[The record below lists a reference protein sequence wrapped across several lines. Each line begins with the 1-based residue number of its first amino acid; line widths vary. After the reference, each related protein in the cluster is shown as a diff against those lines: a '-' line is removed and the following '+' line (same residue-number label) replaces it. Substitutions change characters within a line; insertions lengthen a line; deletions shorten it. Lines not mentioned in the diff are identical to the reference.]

1 MEHYTSLPMDSSK
14 NIALATLTE
23 FVTDLCQSY
32 QPFEGGSTLRKP
44 YPTDDR
50 YLGDNDICFSN
61 EFESIST
68 LRYQIRQ
75 LSSIIEIKDFRSL
88 PPIIEELFETAT
100 ELNIELV
107 VEQEIVENAAN
118 ILLYNEDLILYEPPK
133 IELLELPR
141 IISVVNDKL
150 MVLLAREPSHL
161 YNLSPRAF
169 EEVIAEIFA
178 RQGFEV
184 HLTKQSRDGGKDIIA
199 LYNKLGIH
207 TKYIIECKRYTNKPV
222 GIELVQRLAGVR
234 HALSANKA
242 ILATTSRFTS
252 PAMEFAKQEVNL
264 WSLDLKDYD
273 DIVNWLKMPPAR

>member
-1 MEHYTSLPMDSSK
+1 MDSSK
-14 NIALATLTE
+14 NIALETLTD
-23 FVTDLCQSY
+23 FVTALCQSY
-32 QPFEGGSTLRKP
+32 QPFEGGGTLRKP
-44 YPTDDR
+44 YLTDNR
-50 YLGDNDICFSN
+50 YLGDNDILYNN
-61 EFESIST
+61 EFEGIST
-68 LRYQIRQ
+68 LRYQIRR
-75 LSSIIEIKDFRSL
+75 LSSAIEIKDFRSL
-88 PPIIEELFETAT
+88 PTIIEELFETAT
-100 ELNIELV
+100 ELNMELV

-118 ILLYNEDLILYEPPK
+118 ILLYNEDMILYQSPK
-133 IELLELPR
+133 IELLELPK

-150 MVLLAREPSHL
+150 ISLLAREPSHL
-161 YNLSPRAF
+161 YKLSPRAF

-184 HLTKQSRDGGKDIIA
+184 HLTKQTRDGGKDIIA

-273 DIVNWLKMPPAR
+273 DIVSWLQMPPAR